1 MARSMRDEL
10 RAADR
15 EGPTALSAPD
25 GGLSTHAKSRQD
37 VARAPKAK
45 QPQTA
50 REPAVPQDATAA
62 APSLARR
69 HRLRRALL
77 ALGPLLVLVVGGYLW
92 LTGGRYV
99 GTDNAYLKAD
109 RVAICAQVSGPIAAV
124 AVVENQHVAKGD
136 LLFRLDPTPFEV
148 ALRKAEAEL
157 AKVGS
162 DIAALKASYQAKTEE
177 LELAHS
183 NLAFAQRE
191 FERQSAL
198 RERKVA
204 SAAQLDRAQ
213 HDFDVAQQHLA
224 MLRQDQARLLAGLN
238 GDPDIPLQEHPSW
251 RAAGAARDAAA
262 LDLAHAT
269 VTAPFAGSVS
279 NKPEPGHYVSAGVPV
294 LSIVAD
300 DGVWIEA
307 NFKETDL
314 TNVRPGQSAEVEI
327 DTYPGRTWPAVVTS
341 ISQATQAE
349 FSVLPAQNATG
360 NWVKVVQR
368 IPVRIAIQTEPGD
381 PPLRAGMSTYV
392 EIDTGEQRSL
402 EGAVGHALAWLSGAA
417 QTATAKAGSP
427 APDDSSE

>member
-1 MARSMRDEL
+1 MARAMRDEL

-15 EGPTALSAPD
+15 EAPGALSAPD
-25 GGLSTHAKSRQD
+25 GEPGDGGLTTHAKSRQD
-37 VARAPKAK
+37 VARAPEAM
-45 QPQTA
+45 QPPIAPKT
-50 REPAVPQDATAA
+50 AVPQAAAA
-62 APSLARR
+62 APPRARR
-69 HRLRRALL
+69 RWLRHALL

-109 RVAICAQVSGPIAAV
+109 QVAISAQVSGPIAAV

-136 LLFRLDPTPFEV
+136 LLFRLDPAPFEV
-148 ALRKAEAEL
+148 ALRQAEAEL
-157 AKVGS
+157 QKVGS

-177 LELAHS
+177 LALASS

-198 RERKVA
+198 REKKVVA
-204 SAAQLDRAQ
+204 AAQLDRAQ
-213 HDFDVAQQHLA
+213 HDLDVAQQQLA

-238 GDPDIPLQEHPSW
+238 GDPDSPIEEHPSW
-251 RAAGAARDAAA
+251 RAAEAARDAAA

-269 VTAPFAGSVS
+269 VTAPFAGAAC
-279 NKPEPGHYVSAGVPV
+279 NKPELGHYVSAGAPV
-294 LSIVAD
+294 MSIVAD
-300 DGVWIEA
+300 DGVWIDA

-314 TNVRPGQSAEVEI
+314 THVRPGQAATVEI
-327 DTYPGRTWPAVVTS
+327 DTYPGRTWPAMVTS
-341 ISQATQAE
+341 ISQATQSE

-402 EGAVGHALAWLSGAA
+402 RGVVEHALAWLGGAA
-417 QTATAKAGSP
+417 QPGIAEAGIP
-427 APDDSSE
+427 Q